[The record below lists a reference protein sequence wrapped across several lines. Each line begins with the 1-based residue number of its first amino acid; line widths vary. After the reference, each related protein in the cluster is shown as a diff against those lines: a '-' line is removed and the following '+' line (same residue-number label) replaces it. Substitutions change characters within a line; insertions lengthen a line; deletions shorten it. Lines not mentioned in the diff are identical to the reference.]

1 MTDRVVTGTIALF
14 LYLFSNQVPMTAL
27 SIFLI
32 SLIQGITEFLP
43 ISSSGHLI
51 LLPVLTGLAD
61 QGQTADVAAHF
72 GTLAAVILYLR
83 RDLIRMASSVMPL
96 TKTDRASLRL
106 FGILILSSLP
116 VILVGLGVEIL
127 SPSFLRLTITVALA
141 NIFFAGWLYWADRQ
155 PVSHRLCKDGTDYEW
170 SKLTVWQAIF
180 IGIAQVAA
188 LIPGASRSGVTM
200 TMARQLG
207 LDRLSAA
214 RFSLLLSV
222 PVICGAAILK
232 TANLFSAET
241 PPDLT
246 ALAAITSLSFVCAL
260 GAIRWLMG
268 WLTSANFTI
277 FVLYRLMLGLVL
289 LGLIVAG
296 AIN

>member
-1 MTDRVVTGTIALF
+1 
-14 LYLFSNQVPMTAL
+14 MTAF

-51 LLPVLTGLAD
+51 LLPALTGLVD

-83 RDLIRMASSVMPL
+83 RDLLRIISSVLPL
-96 TKTDRASLRL
+96 TRTDRASLRL
-106 FGILILSSLP
+106 IGLLILSSLP
-116 VILVGLGVEIL
+116 VILVGLSVEIL
-127 SPSFLRLTITVALA
+127 SPSVLRMTITVALA
-141 NIFFAGWLYWADRQ
+141 NIIFAGWLYWADLQ
-155 PVSHRLCKDGTDYEW
+155 PVTYKLCKNGRDYEW
-170 SKLTVWQAIF
+170 SDLTVRQAVF
-180 IGIAQVAA
+180 IGIAQLAA

-222 PVICGAAILK
+222 PVISGAAVLK
-232 TANLFSAET
+232 TAGLISAET
-241 PPDLT
+241 QPDIHALVAIACLSFIC
-246 ALAAITSLSFVCAL
+246 ALAAIRC
-260 GAIRWLMG
+260 LMG
-268 WLTSANFTI
+268 WLAKASFLI
-277 FVLYRLMLGLVL
+277 FVIYRLVLGALL
-289 LGLIVAG
+289 LGLIFAG
-296 AIN
+296 VIS

>member
-1 MTDRVVTGTIALF
+1 M
-14 LYLFSNQVPMTAL
+14 
-27 SIFLI
+27 
-32 SLIQGITEFLP
+32 
-43 ISSSGHLI
+43 
-51 LLPVLTGLAD
+51 
-61 QGQTADVAAHF
+61 
-72 GTLAAVILYLR
+72 
-83 RDLIRMASSVMPL
+83 
-96 TKTDRASLRL
+96 
-106 FGILILSSLP
+106 
-116 VILVGLGVEIL
+116 
-127 SPSFLRLTITVALA
+127 
-141 NIFFAGWLYWADRQ
+141 
-155 PVSHRLCKDGTDYEW
+155 
-170 SKLTVWQAIF
+170 
-180 IGIAQVAA
+180 AA

-207 LDRLSAA
+207 IDRLSAA

>member
-1 MTDRVVTGTIALF
+1 MAT
-14 LYLFSNQVPMTAL
+14 L

-72 GTLAAVILYLR
+72 GTLAAVMLYLR
-83 RDLIRMASSVMPL
+83 RDLIRMASFVLPFN
-96 TKTDRASLRL
+96 KTDKVSLRL

-116 VILVGLGVEIL
+116 VILVGLAIEIL

-155 PVSHRLCKDGTDYEW
+155 PVRHRLCKNGKDYEW
-170 SKLTVWQAIF
+170 SQLTIWQAVF

-222 PVICGAAILK
+222 PVIGGAAVLK
-232 TANLFSAET
+232 TANLFSAEI
-241 PPDLT
+241 PPDIP

-277 FVLYRLMLGLVL
+277 FVLYRLMLGAIL
-289 LGLIVAG
+289 LGLIMTG
-296 AIN
+296 AID

>member
-1 MTDRVVTGTIALF
+1 
-14 LYLFSNQVPMTAL
+14 MTAL

-127 SPSFLRLTITVALA
+127 SPSFLRLTITVLWPTSSLPAGYIGQTGNLLA
-141 NIFFAGWLYWADRQ
+141 TGFAKMERIMNGQ
-155 PVSHRLCKDGTDYEW
+155 S
-170 SKLTVWQAIF
+170 
-180 IGIAQVAA
+180 
-188 LIPGASRSGVTM
+188 
-200 TMARQLG
+200 
-207 LDRLSAA
+207 
-214 RFSLLLSV
+214 
-222 PVICGAAILK
+222 
-232 TANLFSAET
+232 
-241 PPDLT
+241 
-246 ALAAITSLSFVCAL
+246 
-260 GAIRWLMG
+260 
-268 WLTSANFTI
+268 
-277 FVLYRLMLGLVL
+277 
-289 LGLIVAG
+289 
-296 AIN
+296 

>member
-1 MTDRVVTGTIALF
+1 
-14 LYLFSNQVPMTAL
+14 MTAL

-51 LLPVLTGLAD
+51 LIPALTGLAD

-72 GTLAAVILYLR
+72 GTLAAVVLYLH
-83 RDLIRMASSVMPL
+83 RDIAKMISSILPV
-96 TKTDRASLRL
+96 TKTDKASLRL
-106 FGILILSSLP
+106 IGLLILSSLP
-116 VILVGLGVEIL
+116 VILVGLIIEVL
-127 SPSFLRLTITVALA
+127 SPSVLRLAMTVALA

-155 PVSHRLCKDGTDYEW
+155 PVRHILYRNGAEYDW
-170 SKLTVWQAIF
+170 SNLTARQAIF
-180 IGIAQVAA
+180 IGVAQVAA

-222 PVICGAAILK
+222 PVIGGAVVLK
-232 TANLFSAET
+232 TINMFTAEAQ
-241 PPDLT
+241 PDMP
-246 ALAAITSLSFVCAL
+246 ALAAITGLSFICAL
-260 GAIRWLMG
+260 GAIRWMMG
-268 WLTSANFTI
+268 WLTTANFTI
-277 FVLYRLMLGLVL
+277 LFSTGWPWAHYCL
-289 LGLIVAG
+289 A
-296 AIN
+296 

>member
-1 MTDRVVTGTIALF
+1 MTDIAVTGTIAIQP
-14 LYLFSNQVPMTAL
+14 YLFSNQGPMTTF

-51 LLPVLTGLAD
+51 LLPALTGLTD

-72 GTLAAVILYLR
+72 GTLAAVMLYLR
-83 RDLIRMASSVMPL
+83 RDLISMASSALPL
-96 TKTDRASLRL
+96 TKIDKLNLRL
-106 FGILILSSLP
+106 FGLLILSSSP
-116 VILVGLGVEIL
+116 VILVGLTVEIL
-127 SPSFLRLTITVALA
+127 SPSVLRFAITVALA

-155 PVSHRLCKDGTDYEW
+155 PVRHWLCKDGRNYDW
-170 SKLTVWQAIF
+170 SKLTGWQALF

-207 LDRLSAA
+207 IDRLSAA
-214 RFSLLLSV
+214 RFSLMLSV
-222 PVICGAAILK
+222 PVIGGAAVLK
-232 TANLFSAET
+232 TATLISAGT
-241 PPDLT
+241 WPDIS
-246 ALAAITSLSFVCAL
+246 ALAAIACLSFVCSI

-268 WLTSANFTI
+268 WLATASFTI
-277 FVLYRLMLGLVL
+277 FVLYRLILGTAL
-289 LGLIVAG
+289 LGLILTGV
-296 AIN
+296 IT

>member
-1 MTDRVVTGTIALF
+1 
-14 LYLFSNQVPMTAL
+14 MTAF

-51 LLPVLTGLAD
+51 LLPALTGLAD
-61 QGQTADVAAHF
+61 QGHTADVAAHF
-72 GTLAAVILYLR
+72 GTLAAVMLYLR
-83 RDLIRMASSVMPL
+83 RDLVTIISSALPL
-96 TKTDRASLRL
+96 TRTDKASLRL
-106 FGILILSSLP
+106 VGLLILSSLP

-127 SPSFLRLTITVALA
+127 SPSILRMTITLSLA
-141 NIFFAGWLYWADRQ
+141 NIIFSGRLYWADRQ
-155 PVSHRLCKDGTDYEW
+155 PVSHKLCKDDRDYDW
-170 SKLTVWQAIF
+170 SELTVRQAVF

-222 PVICGAAILK
+222 PVIGGAAVLK
-232 TANLFSAET
+232 TAGLITAEIQ
-241 PPDLT
+241 PNMP
-246 ALAAITSLSFVCAL
+246 ALAAISCLSFICAL
-260 GAIRWLMG
+260 GAIRWLMA
-268 WLTSANFTI
+268 WLSTASFMI
-277 FVLYRLMLGLVL
+277 FVLYRMVLGAVL
-289 LGLIVAG
+289 LCLLFAG
-296 AIN
+296 VIN

>member
-1 MTDRVVTGTIALF
+1 
-14 LYLFSNQVPMTAL
+14 MTAF

-51 LLPVLTGLAD
+51 LLPALTGLVD

-83 RDLIRMASSVMPL
+83 RDLLRIISSVLPL
-96 TKTDRASLRL
+96 TRTDRASLRL
-106 FGILILSSLP
+106 IGLLILSSLP
-116 VILVGLGVEIL
+116 VILVGLSVEIL
-127 SPSFLRLTITVALA
+127 SPSVLRMTITVALA
-141 NIFFAGWLYWADRQ
+141 NIIFAGWLYWADLQ
-155 PVSHRLCKDGTDYEW
+155 PVTYKLCKNGRDYEW
-170 SKLTVWQAIF
+170 SDLTVRQAVF
-180 IGIAQVAA
+180 IGIAQLAA

-222 PVICGAAILK
+222 PCLLY
-232 TANLFSAET
+232 TSPSPRDLSTSRMPSSA
-241 PPDLT
+241 
-246 ALAAITSLSFVCAL
+246 
-260 GAIRWLMG
+260 
-268 WLTSANFTI
+268 
-277 FVLYRLMLGLVL
+277 
-289 LGLIVAG
+289 
-296 AIN
+296 